1 MSVSGPIHWART
13 NLRSSPL
20 NVALTALAL
29 YLLYLIVPGI
39 LNWAVF
45 DAVFYA
51 GARDEWREL
60 GSGACW
66 GLANVRF
73 RQFLYGFYPDPLR
86 LRIDLTAVLFPP
98 SLVPVLCDKVPYPR
112 AWVLFPAIF
121 SVIASSGRGS
131 LWGRA
136 G

>member
-1 MSVSGPIHWART
+1 MADTTRAYEPGTHPSLPPPMSVSGPIHWVRT
-13 NLRSSPL
+13 NLLSSPL

-51 GARDEWREL
+51 GSRDECREL

-73 RQFLYGFYPDPLR
+73 GQFLSGFYPDHLRWPLAER
-86 LRIDLTAVLFPP
+86 KSELQ
-98 SLVPVLCDKVPYPR
+98 SLMR
-112 AWVLFPAIF
+112 N
-121 SVIASSGRGS
+121 
-131 LWGRA
+131 
-136 G
+136 